1 MTNKIVWA
9 LFMSIAI
16 CFQSYAQS
24 PPLVI
29 KNLKAQRLTGT
40 IKIDGKL
47 DDPAWKD
54 APLAT
59 HFIENRPAAGK
70 AEAYTSRTEVFILYD
85 NTSIYI
91 GGHCYEQTPDSISRE
106 LAGRDQIGANDF
118 VGVIFD
124 TYHDKINASGF
135 FVTPLGEQYDAK
147 YSNTGNNGG
156 EDASWDAV
164 WYSEAQIVKDGWTF
178 EMRIPYSA
186 LRFSSKGKTWGLNI
200 VRRRKKTGEQYMWN
214 PVLPTVN
221 GFINQEGIWDGV
233 TDIKPPVRLSFS
245 PYFSTYVNH
254 YPYNI
259 KGVKNTTA
267 SVNGGMDV
275 KYGINQNYT
284 LDMTLIPDFGQVQ
297 SDKKVLNLTPFEVKY
312 AENRPFFTE
321 GTELFNKGNL
331 FYSRRVGGEPLHKND
346 VALNSNEIVID
357 NPTESKL
364 INATKISGRNQKGLG
379 IGFFNA
385 VSQAMYAEVE
395 DTISHQKRSVQ
406 TGALTNYN
414 IFVLDQTLK
423 NNSSVSLINTSV
435 IRSGKDYDANV
446 TAGVFDLNNKK
457 NSYNLNGKFAVSN
470 ITSAAGNITGYSN
483 NIGIVKTGG
492 RLNMQLSQELT
503 DNKYQQNDLGY
514 FTNNDYLNHYF
525 YVGYKWL
532 KPNKWYNNLYFNL
545 NNNLSHR
552 FSDGAFQSLNINSN
566 VNGTLRNLWDVGLSA
581 HHDTKGNDFY
591 EPRKAGRVFKTPSAN
606 GAEIWLNSN
615 QAKKYSGGIDL
626 SLDFLQQFSGKS
638 RFTNF
643 YHKYRFNNKFSLS
656 QNITYST
663 SVNIAGFADIDAV
676 TNEIIFGSRKR
687 NTVDNSLSIKY
698 SFSKNSSIN
707 FTARHYWSQVNY
719 RQYYTLNNDGT
730 LAANNTYN
738 GNKDYSVNLFNI
750 DMVYT
755 WQFAPG
761 SFVNIVWKNAIVP
774 DDLSVQRGYFK
785 NLDNTLKTS
794 QNNNV
799 SIKILYYLDYLSLKK
814 KK

>member
-1 MTNKIVWA
+1 MTIKNVWA

-24 PPLVI
+24 PPPVI
-29 KNLKAQRLTGT
+29 KNLKAQRLSGT

-47 DDPAWKD
+47 DDAAWKD
-54 APLAT
+54 APMAGNMV
-59 HFIENRPAAGK
+59 EYQPNAGK
-70 AEAYTSRTEVFILYD
+70 AEDYNSRTEVFILYD

-106 LAGRDQIGANDF
+106 LAGRDKIGSNDF
-118 VGVIFD
+118 VGVLFD
-124 TYHDKINASGF
+124 TYYDKINASGF
-135 FVTPLGEQYDAK
+135 YVTPLGEQFDAK
-147 YSNTGNNGG
+147 YSNTGDKG

-164 WYSEAQIVKDGWTF
+164 WFSEARIVKDGWTF

-200 VRRRKKTGEQYMWN
+200 TRRRKKTGQQFMWN

-221 GFINQEGIWDGV
+221 GFINQEGIWDGI
-233 TDIKPPVRLSFS
+233 TDIKPPIRLSFS

-259 KGVKNTTA
+259 HGEKNTTA
-267 SVNGGMDV
+267 SVNGGMDL

-297 SDKKVLNLTPFEVKY
+297 SDKRVLNLTPFEVKY

-346 VALNSNEIVID
+346 VALNTNEIVIN
-357 NPTESKL
+357 NPSESKL
-364 INATKISGRNQKGLG
+364 INATKISGRNQQGLG
-379 IGFFNA
+379 LGFFNA
-385 VSQAMYAEVE
+385 VSKAMYAEIE
-395 DTISHQKRSVQ
+395 DTFSHQKRLVQ
-406 TGALTNYN
+406 TGALSNYN

-446 TAGVFDLNNKK
+446 TAAVFDINNKK
-457 NSYNLNGKFAVSN
+457 NSYNVSGKFAVSN
-470 ITSAAGNITGYSN
+470 ISGAGKTVTGYSN
-483 NIGIVKTGG
+483 NVGFSKTGG
-492 RLNMQLSQELT
+492 RLTMQLSQELT

-514 FTNNDYLNHYF
+514 FTNNDYLNHNF
-525 YVGYKWL
+525 HLNYKWI
-532 KPNKWYNNLYFNL
+532 KPGRWYNSLYYNF

-552 FSDGAFQSLNINSN
+552 FSDGAFQSLELNTNI
-566 VNGTLRNLWDVGLSA
+566 NGTLKNLWEFYFSLN
-581 HHDTKGNDFY
+581 HFTKGNDFY
-591 EPRKAGRVFKTPSAN
+591 EPRSSGRVFKILPSS
-606 GAEIWLNSN
+606 GFVIGVSTDGS
-615 QAKKYSGGIDL
+615 KKYSAEVTFAP
-626 SLDFLQQFSGKS
+626 SVYVRFKGKNY
-638 RFTNF
+638 FTELR
-643 YHKYRFNNKFSLS
+643 HSYRFNKKFSLS
-656 QNITYST
+656 QDITYNPY
-663 SVNIAGFADIDAV
+663 VNNAGFADYYV
-676 TNEIIFGSRKR
+676 PTQTIIFGRR
-687 NTVDNSLSIKY
+687 NRHSVDHSLGAKY
-698 SFSKNSSIN
+698 NFSKNSGIT
-707 FTARHYWSQVNY
+707 FIARHYWSQVTNK
-719 RQYYTLNNDGT
+719 QYYTLNMDGT
-730 LAANNTYN
+730 LSENNGYT
-738 GNKDYSVNLFNI
+738 GNRDFNVNLFDI

-761 SFVNIVWKNAIVP
+761 SFINIVWKNAIAP
-774 DDLSVQRGYFK
+774 QNNALQKGYFR
-785 NLDNTLKTS
+785 NLDYTLVAS

-814 KK
+814 HR